1 MVLCVLPLYKGKGIK
16 TTVRNRTS
24 EGWSDVELMLFL
36 SGKRC
41 IKGVT
46 KEDGGQ
52 GSQAEGPALM
62 DTGALLSGH
71 QPVPPTPVIKDT
83 HLQGLTPFQSP
94 PTLFNKLL

>member
-52 GSQAEGPALM
+52 GSQAEG
-62 DTGALLSGH
+62 ALLSGH

-83 HLQGLTPFQSP
+83 HLQGLAPFQSP
-94 PTLFNKLL
+94 PSLFNKLL